1 MVEIIMAAYD
11 GEKYIKQQIESIM
24 KNTYEDKHLVIYD
37 DTKGEQTSTAMTD
50 ILDSMREK
58 YGDKITYRKNTENK
72 GCTRNFLEG
81 LQDSFAEYI
90 MFSDQDDY
98 WNKDK
103 IELTLGKMKEL
114 ENIYGKDTPLVV
126 FTDATVV
133 DSSLN
138 LIHLSFHQSNH
149 LRTNKL
155 DLAHLLMENKLIG
168 CTMMMNQALKDKI
181 IAIPKNARVHDWW
194 IALVASAFGKIG
206 YLENAT
212 ILYRQHE
219 DNVIGHQEYG
229 SYIKRRLANLKSQ
242 REVIYD
248 NMRQAE
254 EFLEMYHTYLTK
266 QQNMLIRRFATL
278 KDRNWFYRRYAILRY
293 GYKKSGLP
301 RNIGLFLVI

>member
-1 MVEIIMAAYD
+1 MAAYN

-24 KNTYEDKHLVIYD
+24 KNTYEDMHLIICD
-37 DTKGEQTSTAMTD
+37 DTKEEQTSTAMTD
-50 ILDSMREK
+50 ILNSMKEK
-58 YGDKITYRKNTENK
+58 YGDKITYKKNSENK

-81 LQDSFAEYI
+81 LQNSLAEYI

-114 ENIYGKDTPLVV
+114 EDRYGKDTPLVV

-138 LIHLSFHQSNH
+138 LIHLSFHGSNH
-149 LRTNKL
+149 LNTNKL

-181 IAIPKNARVHDWW
+181 ITIPKNARVHDWW
-194 IALVASAFGKIG
+194 IALVAAAFGKIG
-206 YLENAT
+206 YLEDAT

-219 DNVIGHQEYG
+219 ENVIGHQEYG

-242 REVIYD
+242 REVIYS
-248 NMRQAE
+248 NMKQAQ
-254 EFLEMYHTYLTK
+254 EFLEIYHELLTK
-266 QQNMLIRRFATL
+266 QQKELIGRFATL
-278 KDRNWFYRRYAILRY
+278 KDRNWFYRRYAMLRY